1 MLNMFSTREI
11 ASSLW
16 IMGFLCFIF
25 IYPKTRKS
33 AINVVKTACS
43 RQLII
48 PFVLLL
54 IYAAVLIL
62 IFSFSPIWKCL
73 YLKDITIWVLFAG
86 VPLCFGSVKRNGNK
100 NYFINI
106 IRDNIKFTILIEFFI
121 SSFTFNIIV
130 EIVMLPVLAILFM
143 FDAVADNK
151 EEYKLVKK
159 FMSGFLA
166 FIGLVILAFTLR
178 NAITSLSTLGG
189 LDLLISFFI
198 PLVFSILY
206 LPFMFIFAICAEY
219 QMLFIRMSFYELK
232 EMRTQSKHR
241 WNVIKA
247 CGISYKNILLF
258 EKEFIPKLNRD
269 MSENE
274 FEEMINLFEVVKK

>member
-43 RQLII
+43 KQLII

-54 IYAAVLIL
+54 VYAAVLIL
-62 IFSFSPIWKCL
+62 IFSFSSIWKCL
-73 YLKDITIWVLFAG
+73 YLKDIVIWVLFAG
-86 VPLCFGSVKRNGNK
+86 VPLCFGSVNRNGNK

-130 EIVMLPVLAILFM
+130 EIVMFPVLAILFM
-143 FDAVADNK
+143 FDAVVDNK

-159 FMSGFLA
+159 FISGFLA
-166 FIGLVILAFTLR
+166 FIGLIILIFTIR
-178 NAITSLSTLGG
+178 NAIISFSTLGG

-198 PLVFSILY
+198 PLAFSILY
-206 LPFMFIFAICAEY
+206 LPFMFIFAIYAEY
-219 QMLFIRMSFYELK
+219 QMLFIRMNFYKLEYK
-232 EMRTQSKHR
+232 RIQSKHK
-241 WNVIKA
+241 WNVMKA
-247 CGISYKNILLF
+247 CGMSYKNILLF
-258 EKEFIPKLNRD
+258 EKEFIPKLNTD

-274 FEEMINLFEVVKK
+274 FENLISHFKAVKK